1 MSLILVRGLP
11 GSGKSTIGQSLQTA
25 LGYVHLE
32 ADMYHMKDGEYQFD
46 PAKIKESHLWCQL
59 ETMKALADARYVVV
73 TNTFTTLKEMEPYLQ
88 IAKSLGRSVRIV
100 EAPGDYPNIHN
111 VPAEVLQRMADRWE
125 DLTRQDTGA
134 VHAS

>member
-25 LGYVHLE
+25 LGYVHIE

-46 PAKIKESHLWCQL
+46 PTKVKEAHLWCQL
-59 ETMKALADARYVVV
+59 ETMKALAYGHFVVV
-73 TNTFTTLKEMEPYLQ
+73 SNTFTTLQELEPYLLV
-88 IAKSLGRSVRIV
+88 AKALQRSVRIV
-100 EAPGDYPNIHN
+100 EALGSWGNIHN

-125 DLTRQDTGA
+125 DLTTQDTGA
-134 VHAS
+134 FHAS